1 MTDAELLDL
10 CAKIWEDNKIRIEYM
25 HLTAEDKRGINALMF
40 SGVNAVTFFLQTREK
55 SITLEKFINLV
66 MTTEEKETLIKKVK
80 EAVGNECPEEN
91 ILDYI
96 KENTA
101 VQNNVRDAVLYYITM
116 ERGLKVHRI

>member
-66 MTTEEKETLIKKVK
+66 MTTEEKETLVKKVK
-80 EAVGNECPEEN
+80 EAVGKECPEEN

>member
-25 HLTAEDKRGINALMF
+25 HLTDEDKRGMNALMF
-40 SGVNAVTFFLQTREK
+40 NSISAVTFFLQTREK

-66 MTTEEKETLIKKVK
+66 MTKEEKETLVKKVK
-80 EAVGNECPEEN
+80 EAVGKESPEEN

>member
-25 HLTAEDKRGINALMF
+25 HLTDEDKRGMNALMF
-40 SGVNAVTFFLQTREK
+40 NSISAVTFFLQTREK
-55 SITLEKFINLV
+55 SISLEKFINLV
-66 MTTEEKETLIKKVK
+66 MTKEEKETLVKKVK
-80 EAVGNECPEEN
+80 EAVGKESPEEN

>member
-66 MTTEEKETLIKKVK
+66 MTTEEKETLVKKVK
-80 EAVGNECPEEN
+80 EAVGNECPEKN

>member
-25 HLTAEDKRGINALMF
+25 HLTDEDKRGMNALMF
-40 SGVNAVTFFLQTREK
+40 NSISAVTFFLQTREK

-66 MTTEEKETLIKKVK
+66 MTKEEKETLVKKVK
-80 EAVGNECPEEN
+80 EAVGKESTEEN